1 MAKDGDATKKL
12 MVTEYTLIARN
23 PNSSFKVVDFKET

>member
-1 MAKDGDATKKL
+1 

-23 PNSSFKVVDFKET
+23 PNSSAKVVDFKES

>member
-1 MAKDGDATKKL
+1 